1 MTTEKAAVR
10 PSVPTARIVA
20 QDEQLILMSVGDK
33 RDLKVT
39 AIPLLV
45 NNNKTLSPTPN
56 EAETAALLSALV
68 TDKAEWSSSDDEIAT
83 VDENGTVCAVS
94 AGSAK
99 ITVKSGEH
107 EVIFNVLVEV
117 AISDWASEEFLEYI
131 ERIGAYTELPLG
143 TDGSA
148 GPTAQYVTF
157 GFNCPYGI
165 ENPSDDRYVY
175 DNENGIDVRTITT
188 YRSNHY
194 AKGANDDEWYYS
206 WGNKDKDRY
215 YAYKIKPMKWRLLDR
230 EKGLLFPERP
240 FKSRQYDY
248 NARRVTGFS
257 DFNIITKEYGIFEYY
272 EDGSCGIAPQ
282 KDYANEEFLK
292 NLKTLCDYGT
302 SWARAYL
309 DGGTYY
315 RYSNIFPI
323 DHYVNGDGNKPVYK
337 KTDDGYAVC
346 SKVETKMMNSYSY
359 DYGYYNF
366 MGLFTP
372 TQYELIQ
379 TVDLDCGEGGNTQ
392 GRFFLLSEDDVK
404 NPAYFP
410 AGCKFCTPDI
420 NGNDIFLTRTKK
432 KIDGKDTLCA
442 VQLNRDGTFQKY
454 IQVNGYSRLEKDEN
468 GKRYE
473 YNTSDEYDIIPA
485 ICVAPAPHR

>member
-1 MTTEKAAVR
+1 MTTEKATVR
-10 PSVPTARIVA
+10 PNVPTARIVA
-20 QDEQLILMSVGDK
+20 QDEQLILMKVGDK

-68 TDKAEWSSSDDEIAT
+68 TDKAEWSSSDGETAT
-83 VDENGTVCAVS
+83 VDENGTVRAVS

-107 EVIFNVLVEV
+107 KVIFNVLVEV
-117 AISDWASEEFLEYI
+117 TISDWASEEFIEYI

-157 GFNCPYGI
+157 GFDCPY
-165 ENPSDDRYVY
+165 DDRYIY

-188 YRSNHY
+188 YKSNHY

-206 WGNKDKDRY
+206 WGNKDEDGY

-240 FKSRQYDY
+240 FTQRY
-248 NARRVTGFS
+248 NDRDRKTSWAFS
-257 DFNIITKEYGIFEYY
+257 DFRIDTSWYFMEHYMDNG
-272 EDGSCGIAPQ
+272 DSVLSPL
-282 KDYANEEFLK
+282 KDYGNEEALK
-292 NLKTLCDYGT
+292 NFKTLCDYGT

-309 DGGTYY
+309 DGGIYY
-315 RYSNIFPI
+315 KYKNLYPI
-323 DHYVNGDGNKPVYK
+323 DHYVNGDRNKIAWK
-337 KTDDGYAVC
+337 KTDGYIAC
-346 SKVETKMMNSYSY
+346 SKMEMEVKNNSLY
-359 DYGYYNF
+359 DDYYNF
-366 MGLFTP
+366 MWHFTP
-372 TQYELIQ
+372 KQYELIQ
-379 TVDLDCGEGGNTQ
+379 TVNLDCGEGGNTQ

-420 NGNDIFLTRTKK
+420 DGNDIFLTRTKK

-442 VQLNRDGTFQKY
+442 VELNRDGTFQKY